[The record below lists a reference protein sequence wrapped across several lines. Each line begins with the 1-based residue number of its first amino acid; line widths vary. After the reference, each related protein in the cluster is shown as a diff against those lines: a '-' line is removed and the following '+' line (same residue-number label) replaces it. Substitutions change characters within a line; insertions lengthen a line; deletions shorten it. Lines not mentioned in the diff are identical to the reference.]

1 MPDHVHALVQPL
13 PVGGNG
19 AAGCHALGAIVHS
32 VKSYS
37 AHQVNRRRRA
47 TGPVWQAER
56 EDRIVRNEY
65 EFWQKWEYIRN
76 NPVKDS
82 LAPSA
87 EEYPWFYQQSGLEKD
102 SGGTPVLLDG

>member
-1 MPDHVHALVQPL
+1 
-13 PVGGNG
+13 
-19 AAGCHALGAIVHS
+19 
-32 VKSYS
+32 
-37 AHQVNRRRRA
+37 
-47 TGPVWQAER
+47 
-56 EDRIVRNEY
+56 VRNEY